1 MSERDFPRHISYMM
15 IFITA
20 VILFVVLKATA
31 QVVIPVVI
39 AIILS
44 FIMLPVVRAMRK
56 IRIPWILG
64 VIIVTTLVI
73 ICIVV
78 IGTLLIA
85 SLKTII
91 EQQSKYVEKLSA
103 IYEAIPLNF
112 NFQFDA
118 DKSFFKNM
126 QMAFDGLF
134 DLGQVLSRAMLSF
147 STNML
152 SFFRVTLTII
162 LMFIF
167 LLIEVDT
174 TSEKLKEA
182 FEGKLKTRMPI
193 IAKQIM
199 FQVMRFLSIKFF
211 FSLVTGI
218 LVYASAKIIHLDFA
232 IVWAFIAFVLNF
244 IPNFG
249 SIFSVGVTTL
259 FALLQFYPTSRWQ
272 IIFIFIMMLCINMIL
287 GNFIEPRIAG
297 NNLGISPF
305 VILIML
311 SLWGWMW
318 GFVGMILAVPLTVI
332 LKIIC
337 ENVSLLHPVA
347 ILLGNKVQDTRKEFP
362 EDEIHV

>member
-1 MSERDFPRHISYMM
+1 
-15 IFITA
+15 
-20 VILFVVLKATA
+20 
-31 QVVIPVVI
+31 
-39 AIILS
+39 
-44 FIMLPVVRAMRK
+44 
-56 IRIPWILG
+56 
-64 VIIVTTLVI
+64 
-73 ICIVV
+73 
-78 IGTLLIA
+78 
-85 SLKTII
+85 
-91 EQQSKYVEKLSA
+91 
-103 IYEAIPLNF
+103 
-112 NFQFDA
+112 
-118 DKSFFKNM
+118 M